1 MTLFKALAA
10 ACLAAGLS
18 AAAHAQL
25 PEPLEAALSMTLAER
40 APARLALRWTM
51 EGESVTFEI
60 RTAEDGPPAYRL
72 LEPDEAALSE
82 RQREVWTSV
91 TRERDPDED
100 DEDGEGEGGPA
111 RGEVTMGS
119 VDFSGLRAAIGDTV
133 TLERTLPDGALVYS
147 FVPRAVPGGN
157 ETPEAM
163 LRALRGEVTVD
174 PRRGELQGFR
184 LFAADSFKPNV
195 AARIER
201 FSLRQDYVHDAAL
214 GGPRMAVFEMSMAG
228 SAAFQRFDRSLQI
241 ELLSVDWRD
250 SSAAAQTLGAAADSP

>member
-1 MTLFKALAA
+1 MTIFNALAA

-25 PEPLEAALSMTLAER
+25 PEPLEAALSMTPAER
-40 APARLALRWTM
+40 APARLALRWTTQ
-51 EGESVTFEI
+51 GESVTFEI
-60 RTAEDGPPAYRL
+60 RTAEDGLPAYSL
-72 LEPDEAALSE
+72 LDPQEAALSE
-82 RQREVWTSV
+82 RQREVWAAV
-91 TRERDPDED
+91 TRARDPDED

-250 SSAAAQTLGAAADSP
+250 SSAAAQTLGSVPDSP